1 MDELNTFIAG
11 MINSFSISM
20 ITERSWFEIASIL
33 APSVILILV
42 LFGFSFLLQN
52 RNGKIATYIICL
64 LLILLFLPYEL
75 YRQATTLS
83 KAQANVAETESSLK
97 TLLNAS
103 DLDHLENLVNQE
115 VASGILDE
123 AIDRLSQQEKKELI
137 LISWLIAENEKRS
150 RQHHEDQQ
158 AALTKAIQ
166 LHLDQAKQEII
177 STREPVDKI
186 SADILQRIEDDVS
199 RLIAEKMQPF
209 SQAIE
214 GSLDSFQEN
223 IQQFMQNELNTY
235 EETLTSL
242 TQKGIE
248 ELGNALK
255 HHTYRAQRKF
265 TQQIRQANEES
276 AQKLNEAQ
284 RNIAQLNSTIEEI
297 NLEKIIEQIKQLS
310 DSINIIQKQND
321 IRFEYHECIRSAGL
335 IDLIGKEEEC
345 RKKLNNDTND
355 LINP

>member
-20 ITERSWFEIASIL
+20 ITERSWFEITSIL
-33 APSVILILV
+33 APSIILILV

-75 YRQATTLS
+75 YRQAATLS

-103 DLDHLENLVNQE
+103 DLDHLENLVNEE
-115 VASGILDE
+115 VASGMLDE
-123 AIDRLSQQEKKELI
+123 AIDQLSQQEKRELI

-150 RQHHEDQQ
+150 RQFHQDQQ

-166 LHLDQAKQEII
+166 SHLDQAKQEII
-177 STREPVDKI
+177 NTREPVDKI
-186 SADILQRIEDDVS
+186 SADILQHIEDDVS

-209 SQAIE
+209 NHAID
-214 GSLDSFQEN
+214 GSLGSFQEN
-223 IQQFMQNELNTY
+223 IQQFMQNELKTY
-235 EETLTSL
+235 EEMLTSL

-248 ELGNALK
+248 ELGNELK

-276 AQKLNEAQ
+276 VQKLNEAQ

-297 NLEKIIEQIKQLS
+297 NLETITAQIKLLS
-310 DSINIIQKQND
+310 DSINTIQKQND